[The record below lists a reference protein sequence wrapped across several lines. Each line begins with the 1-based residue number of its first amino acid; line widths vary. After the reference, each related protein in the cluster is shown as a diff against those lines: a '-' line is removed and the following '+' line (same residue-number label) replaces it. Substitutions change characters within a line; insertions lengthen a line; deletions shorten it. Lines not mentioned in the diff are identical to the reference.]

1 MRKKVTVVGAGNVG
15 ANCAVRIA
23 DKELADVVLV
33 DVVEG
38 VPQGK
43 GLDLLQSGPVQGYD
57 VSITGANDYE
67 PTANS
72 DIAII
77 TAGFPRKPGMSRDD
91 LLMANFEV
99 IKTATEQV
107 AKYSP
112 NCIII
117 VVTNPLDA
125 MAQAAFQV
133 SKFSKN
139 RVIGM
144 AGVLDSARF
153 RTFIAQ
159 ELNVSVEN
167 VTGVVMGGH
176 GDTMVP
182 LVRLSNVAGI
192 PLTELMDQ
200 ATIDRIVDRTANGG
214 AEIVKYLKTGSAYYA
229 PSAAA
234 VEMAE
239 IDPQGQEEGAALRR
253 LSGRRVRH
261 QRPVRRRAGEVG
273 RARHREDL
281 RDQTHRGRDGE
292 AAQERRLRARNWS
305 TFSPPRCKYVA
316 GGQAGS
322 AVQHVEYSHTTLIK
336 AVKGTRDLL
345 PPSTDVWNRVESV
358 ARAIFRA
365 YNYHEIRTPILEE
378 TQLFARGVGAE
389 TDIVTKEMYTFD
401 DHGTSLTL
409 RPENTASVI
418 RAYIEHRLDQRPGVQ
433 KLYYLGPMFRR
444 ERPQKGRYRQFFQI
458 GAEAIGSES
467 PAGRRRSHRTGGRD
481 PEGRR
486 ASPASSC

>member
-1 MRKKVTVVGAGNVG
+1 VGAGNVG
-15 ANCAVRIA
+15 ANCEVRIA

-57 VSITGANDYE
+57 VNVTGANDYE

-91 LLMANFEV
+91 LLLANFDV
-99 IKTATEQV
+99 VKTATEQV

-125 MAQAAFQV
+125 MAQAAFHV
-133 SKFSKN
+133 SKFTKN

-167 VTGVVMGGH
+167 VIGVVMGGH

-182 LVRLSNVAGI
+182 LVRLCNVSGI

-200 ATIDRIVDRTANGG
+200 ATIDKIVDRTANGG
-214 AEIVKYLKTGSAYYA
+214 AEIVKHLKTGSAYYA

-239 IDPQGQEEGAALRR
+239 SILKDKKKVLPCAAYLEGEYGINGLYVGVPVKLGAQGIEKIYEIKLTADEQAKLKKSADSVQELVNV
-253 LSGRRVRH
+253 LKS
-261 QRPVRRRAGEVG
+261 
-273 RARHREDL
+273 
-281 RDQTHRGRDGE
+281 
-292 AAQERRLRARNWS
+292 
-305 TFSPPRCKYVA
+305 K
-316 GGQAGS
+316 
-322 AVQHVEYSHTTLIK
+322 
-336 AVKGTRDLL
+336 
-345 PPSTDVWNRVESV
+345 
-358 ARAIFRA
+358 
-365 YNYHEIRTPILEE
+365 
-378 TQLFARGVGAE
+378 
-389 TDIVTKEMYTFD
+389 M
-401 DHGTSLTL
+401 
-409 RPENTASVI
+409 
-418 RAYIEHRLDQRPGVQ
+418 
-433 KLYYLGPMFRR
+433 
-444 ERPQKGRYRQFFQI
+444 
-458 GAEAIGSES
+458 
-467 PAGRRRSHRTGGRD
+467 
-481 PEGRR
+481 
-486 ASPASSC
+486 